1 MSWITSVINL
11 LTRAGITAEFARFL
25 VVGSIN
31 TGGGYVLYL
40 AVLWSGASPVWAYNI
55 SYAIGILV
63 SYLFNLKFTF
73 RRAHSNKK
81 MLLYPLVYVVQYVV
95 GLLGLYGFLALGVT
109 PELAGLF
116 IIPLTVPITFF
127 CARFFINLK

>member
-1 MSWITSVINL
+1 MSWTTPIINL
-11 LTRAGITAEFARFL
+11 LTRAGITTEFARFL
-25 VVGSIN
+25 VVGGIN

-40 AVLWSGASPVWAYNI
+40 AVLWLGASPVWAYNI
-55 SYAIGILV
+55 SYVIGILA
-63 SYLFNLKFTF
+63 SYLLNLKFTF
-73 RRAHSNKK
+73 RRTHSNKK